1 VTQKGEAMSAVF
13 LNRAEQEQAFS
24 PELMTEAQWW
34 FAVQTK
40 PRHEKRVDAELKGKG
55 IHSFLP
61 LHRERRQWS
70 DRQQWVELPLF
81 SHYVFVRI
89 PVAVESRTSVLRT
102 NGVIRFAGAPG
113 RGTPL
118 HDEQI
123 ENLQAIAKQKIPMAP
138 HKFIQVGE
146 RVRIRGGALNGMEGV
161 LAAIKNAR
169 CFVVSVDVIQKSVA
183 IRVDGFEVERV

>member
-1 VTQKGEAMSAVF
+1 VTQKGEAMSSVV
-13 LNRAEQEQAFS
+13 LNRTE
-24 PELMTEAQWW
+24 PEKTFAPRMTTEALWW

-40 PRHEKRVDAELKGKG
+40 PRHEKKVEAELKEKG

-118 HDEQI
+118 RDEQI
-123 ENLQAIAKQKIPMAP
+123 ENLRAIAKQKIPMAP
-138 HKFIQVGE
+138 HAFIQVGE
-146 RVRIRGGALNGMEGV
+146 RVRIRGGALHGMEGV
-161 LAAIKNAR
+161 LAAIKNDR
-169 CFVVSVDVIQKSVA
+169 CFVVSVDVIQKSIA
-183 IRVDGFEVERV
+183 IRVEGFEVERV